1 MQNYRNGKWV
11 DQILSQR
18 REDGLWGNF
27 HTLSC
32 PVTGKNYTT
41 EQAIRRLYY
50 LGYTAEDEVI
60 QPVIKRMEQ
69 CIKGELDIDN
79 YSEKKHDW
87 VLFEKLMLAAW
98 LRIFEPQNETALEVA
113 YQWAQIVEKAF
124 ASGSYSVADDI
135 AAFTQWKGRK
145 PKSGLETGFGMF
157 YHAAL
162 LPGVLSPKTED
173 LFLDYYLSKPDGMYY
188 IYDKPLNQLPEVFA
202 SRKSS
207 CYIAAIE
214 VLFRYDLA
222 KEKLTFVIDWINAN
236 RNENGKWDFGEKAK
250 DGVYFPL
257 SDRWDKTTRITD
269 STYRIIKLF
278 GLPCYCGH
286 DCSKCITYIATQTN
300 DDDLRRQSQNF
311 YKESFGLDI
320 PLEKF
325 YCDGGRSK
333 NVFELCK
340 ECPFKKCCIERGI
353 DSCSKC
359 SEYPCPE
366 VSDYQ
371 QRYVNK
377 CNQLENEQK

>member
-1 MQNYRNGKWV
+1 
-11 DQILSQR
+11 
-18 REDGLWGNF
+18 
-27 HTLSC
+27 
-32 PVTGKNYTT
+32 
-41 EQAIRRLYY
+41 
-50 LGYTAEDEVI
+50 
-60 QPVIKRMEQ
+60 MEQ

-87 VLFEKLMLAAW
+87 VFFEKLMLAAW

>member
-60 QPVIKRMEQ
+60 QRVLKRMEQ

-79 YSEKKHDW
+79 YLEKKHDW
-87 VLFEKLMLAAW
+87 VFFEKLMLAAW

-145 PKSGLETGFGMF
+145 PKSGFETGFGMF

-278 GLPCYCGH
+278 GLPCYCGY

>member
-60 QPVIKRMEQ
+60 QRVLKRIEQ

-87 VLFEKLMLAAW
+87 VFFEKLMLAAW